1 MLNPDFVPAKSLYLQ
16 IKDKIKEQILSGEWK
31 QGSKIPS
38 ERELCKTFGVSRI
51 TVRQA
56 IAEAVNEGLLF
67 TVQGKG
73 TFVAGTGKEGQ
84 EHKISQELAKI
95 TNFERTLS
103 SKGLSAS
110 TRIVKYEITSVD
122 LALSRILELDMSS
135 QVLHLD
141 LLGLANNEPYVLYRS
156 SFALDTGIRFLEKAK
171 EKEKAKTGFSTV
183 DLYQYFEDIK
193 PYYVEQT
200 FEALAADDYLAEIL
214 AVDVGTPLFLA
225 SSIVYDVDSRP
236 IEYKNAY
243 YRGDKYKFHIKRYF

>member
-1 MLNPDFVPAKSLYLQ
+1 MNPDFVPTKSLYIQ
-16 IKDKIKEQILSGEWK
+16 IKDKIKEQILSGAWK
-31 QGSKIPS
+31 KGSKIPS
-38 ERELCKTFGVSRI
+38 ERELCETFGVSRI

-73 TFVAGTGKEGQ
+73 TFVAGDGQAEQ
-84 EHKISQELAKI
+84 EHKISQELGKI

-103 SKGLSAS
+103 SKSLSGS
-110 TRIVKYEITSVD
+110 TKIIKYEITSVD

-156 SFALDTGIRFLEKAK
+156 NFALDIGLRFLEKAK
-171 EKEKAKTGFSTV
+171 EKEKSKTGFSTV
-183 DLYQYFEDIK
+183 DLYQYFDDLK

-200 FEALAADDYLAEIL
+200 FEALAADEDLAGIL
-214 AVDVGTPLFLA
+214 SVEAGTPLFLA
-225 SSIVYDVDSRP
+225 SSIIYDDENKP

-243 YRGDKYKFHIKRYF
+243 YRGDKYKFHIKRFF

>member
-1 MLNPDFVPAKSLYLQ
+1 MLNPEFVPTKSLYIQ
-16 IKDKIKEQILSGEWK
+16 IKDKIKEQILSGKWPK
-31 QGSKIPS
+31 GSKIPS
-38 ERELCKTFGVSRI
+38 ERELCETFGVSRI

-73 TFVAGTGKEGQ
+73 TFVAGTGHEEQ
-84 EHKISQELAKI
+84 EHKISQELARI

-103 SKGLSAS
+103 SKGLTAS
-110 TRIVKYEITSVD
+110 TRVIKHEITSVD

-135 QVLHLD
+135 QVLHLE

-156 SFALDTGIRFLEKAK
+156 SFALDIGLRFLEQAK
-171 EKEKAKTGFSTV
+171 EKEKSQCGFSTV
-183 DLYQYFEDIK
+183 DLYQYFDDIK

-200 FEALAADDYLAEIL
+200 FEAIAADENLADIL
-214 AVDVGTPLFLA
+214 SVEVGTPLFLA
-225 SSIVYDVDSRP
+225 SSIVYDTDSKP

-243 YRGDKYKFHIKRYF
+243 YRGDKYKFHIKRVF